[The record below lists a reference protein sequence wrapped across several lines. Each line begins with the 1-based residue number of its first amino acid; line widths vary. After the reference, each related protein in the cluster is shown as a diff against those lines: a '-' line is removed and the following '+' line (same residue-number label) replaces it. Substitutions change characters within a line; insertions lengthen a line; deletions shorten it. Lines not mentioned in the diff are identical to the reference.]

1 MHYIYGIMH
10 FFMSVQKLLREQLN
24 QKIPYFHGSKSPIPF
39 EKFEPQSIGTGIVS
53 SGQKYGG
60 FFFTSQFENAE
71 YYTEWFVVE
80 VSIKNIEPSP
90 IAQKNPPQNMKQ
102 AVQDKKI
109 YLISDYLDGAV
120 HSDIVIVPASLIN
133 DVTITNWTFVGHEE
147 SYFEYMDKYFTM
159 GNDEEDE
166 DYGITQ
172 DYISSIMAMTGGGLD
187 YALQVPMFRKYFESK
202 E

>member
-1 MHYIYGIMH
+1 
-10 FFMSVQKLLREQLN
+10 MSVQKLLREQLN

-90 IAQKNPPQNMKQ
+90 IAQKNPPTK
-102 AVQDKKI
+102 
-109 YLISDYLDGAV
+109 
-120 HSDIVIVPASLIN
+120 HEASGTGQENL
-133 DVTITNWTFVGHEE
+133 
-147 SYFEYMDKYFTM
+147 SYFRLPRWCCSLRHCYRT
-159 GNDEEDE
+159 
-166 DYGITQ
+166 
-172 DYISSIMAMTGGGLD
+172 
-187 YALQVPMFRKYFESK
+187 SK
-202 E
+202 SHK